1 MEFRYKALY
10 EDRLVEGVIEAHTRA
25 EAAVKLKNQGFRVLS
40 IRELHGHRVRGDSRF
55 LEEFAKHLLQLL
67 RAGLTIDKAILFIA
81 ESNKRYQSKL
91 MEIYRE
97 LRAGN
102 TLSSAMK
109 ASGIFPLEFTEV
121 IRSGEEAGSLE
132 ETLELILNFIHESN
146 ELKSS
151 IRTALIYPSFLLGVS
166 LLSLMVI
173 SMYVVPKFRLVFESI
188 DAEIPLLTRLVFNFT
203 DLLNY
208 MIVGFFSLTLLLLI
222 YIRWAMGNERRRES
236 LENLV
241 LKFPLL
247 GNFLLTVEIMKFA
260 QTMFTLLKGGVVLNN
275 ALSISSGVVSLI
287 SMKRKILRLS
297 DEVVKGVPLSTSM
310 RRLGIFPEVVVEIVS
325 VGEQTG
331 ELGGAFYQIYITLND
346 RFRTSVKRFLTM
358 LEPTIILIMGLVVG
372 FIVFSMM
379 LAVFSIS
386 GSV

>member
-1 MEFRYKALY
+1 MEFKYKALY
-10 EDRLVEGVIEAHTRA
+10 ENRLVEGVVEAHTKT
-25 EAAVKLKNQGFRVLS
+25 EAALKLKNQGFRVIS
-40 IRELHGHRVRGDSRF
+40 IRELYGKKVKSDSRF
-55 LEEFAKHLLQLL
+55 LEEFSKQLLQLL

-81 ESNKRYQSKL
+81 ESNRKYHNKL

-97 LRAGN
+97 LRSGS

-132 ETLELILNFIHESN
+132 ETLELILNFIRESN

-166 LLSLMVI
+166 LVALMVI

-188 DAEIPLLTRLVFNFT
+188 DAEIPLLTRAVFGFT
-203 DLLNY
+203 DFLNY
-208 MIVGFFSLTLLLLI
+208 LIVAFLSVSLLLLL
-222 YIRWAMGNERRRES
+222 YVRWAMGREDRREA
-236 LENLV
+236 LERLL
-241 LKFPLL
+241 LKIPVV
-247 GNFLLTVEIMKFA
+247 GDFLLSVEVMKFA

-275 ALSISSGVVSLI
+275 ALSIASGVVSLLYLRKRI
-287 SMKRKILRLS
+287 LKLSEEVLKGVSLSTAMKR
-297 DEVVKGVPLSTSM
+297 E
-310 RRLGIFPEVVVEIVS
+310 GIFPQIAVEIAA

-331 ELGGAFYQIYITLND
+331 ELGGAFYQIYITLSD
-346 RFRTSVKRFLTM
+346 RFRTSVRRFLTL
-358 LEPTIILIMGLVVG
+358 LEPSIILIMGLVVG
-372 FIVFSMM
+372 IIVFSMM